1 MKMKK
6 IFAITVFSLFAI
18 AGLMAQQQATYTQ
31 YMFNGMAINPGYIGT
46 HDALS
51 VTALGR
57 WQWVGLE
64 GAPNTQTIAIHSPV
78 PRKNIGLGLQVTR
91 DEIAV
96 TNLTSVMAGYAY
108 RIPVGAGILSMGLQ
122 AGLQSYSADFGSV
135 FTIGNDP
142 TFAENF
148 SAMKPNVGAGL
159 FYYNPIFYVGAS
171 APLLINNTITNGAT
185 DVFTQRRHYF
195 LTSGVMIPLSDAVK
209 LKPNILARIVDGAP
223 LTLDYNVNVLLND
236 ILWLGVSFRP
246 PESVNFL
253 IEFEVTQQFRI
264 GYALDY
270 IIDETLSDV
279 ATTSHEF
286 MLNYRFKLSRDKVVT
301 PRYF

>member
-1 MKMKK
+1 MKMKR
-6 IFAITVFSLFAI
+6 IIAISLFSLCAI
-18 AGLMAQQQATYTQ
+18 FGLRAQQQVTYTQ
-31 YMFNGMAINPGYIGT
+31 YMFNGMAINPGYIGS

-96 TNLTSVMAGYAY
+96 TNMTSVLAGYSY
-108 RIPVGAGILSMGLQ
+108 RLPVGSGILSMGLQ
-122 AGLQSYSADFGSV
+122 AGFQSYNADFSSV
-135 FTIGNDP
+135 YTINSDP
-142 TFAENF
+142 TFQENF
-148 SAMKPNVGAGL
+148 SATKPNIGAGL
-159 FYYNPIFYVGAS
+159 FYYNPIFYVGVS

-195 LTSGVMIPLSDAVK
+195 LTSGLMLNLSEHVK
-209 LKPNILARIVDGAP
+209 LKPNILVRAVDGAP
-223 LTLDYNVNVLLND
+223 LGIDYNVNVLLNN
-236 ILWLGVSFRP
+236 ILWLGVSYRP
-246 PESVNFL
+246 PESINFL
-253 IEFEVTQQFRI
+253 VEFELTQNFRI

-270 IIDETLSDV
+270 IIDQTLSDV
-279 ATTSHEF
+279 ATTSHEV
-286 MLNYRFKLSRDKVVT
+286 MLNYRFRLSKDKVIT